1 MKRKVVKRNTI
12 HRKTRKSNRGVSVKG
27 KWLNYL
33 LAASCLFFLFGIAF
47 HYRSGLA
54 YYFGFKSSKVIE
66 KQELKRLT
74 DVRNF
79 QLLTQYENKVVGIDV
94 SQYQGQIQWNKVR
107 TIEGAFPIEFIF
119 IRATAGKDKVDSQFA
134 RNWKESKN
142 NKMLRGA
149 YHFYRPNENSG
160 AQAALFIRT
169 VTLQKGDLPPILDIE
184 SLPKNQPMDS
194 LKAGLRRWLTKV
206 DQHYG
211 IKPIIYTNERYYEDF
226 LQDDF
231 SDFQFW
237 IANYNFFAE
246 TMQDDWLFWQFT
258 EKASILGIEGN
269 VDVNLYN
276 GTPKMLNYLTKQ

>member
-1 MKRKVVKRNTI
+1 MKQKVVKRNTI
-12 HRKTRKSNRGVSVKG
+12 HRKTRKSNGSGSVKRI
-27 KWLNYL
+27 WLNYL
-33 LAASCLFFLFGIAF
+33 LGASCLFFLFGIAF

-79 QLLTQYENKVVGIDV
+79 QLLTQYEDKVVGIDV
-94 SQYQGQIQWNKVR
+94 SQYQGQIQWNQVR
-107 TIEGAFPIEFIF
+107 TIEGAFPIAFVF
-119 IRATAGKDKVDSQFA
+119 IRATAGKDKVDAQFA
-134 RNWKESKN
+134 RNWEESKN

-160 AQAALFIRT
+160 AQAALFIKS

-194 LKAGLRRWLTKV
+194 LKAGLRRWLNKV

-246 TMQDDWLFWQFT
+246 TMQDEWLFWQFT
-258 EKASILGIEGN
+258 EKASIAGIEGN

>member
-12 HRKTRKSNRGVSVKG
+12 QRKSRKSKG
-27 KWLNYL
+27 SGSGKRTWLNYL
-33 LAASCLFFLFGIAF
+33 LGATCLFFLFGIAF

-54 YYFGFKSSKVIE
+54 YYLGFKSSKVVE
-66 KQELKRLT
+66 KRESKRLT

-79 QLLTQYENKVVGIDV
+79 QLLTQYSDKVVGIDV
-94 SQYQGQIQWNKVR
+94 SQYQGQIQWNKVK
-107 TIEGAFPIEFIF
+107 TIEGAFPIEFVF
-119 IRATAGKDKVDSQFA
+119 IRATAGKDKVDPQFA
-134 RNWKESKN
+134 QNWKESKH
-142 NKMLRGA
+142 NKLLRGA
-149 YHFYRPNENSG
+149 YHFYRPNENSI
-160 AQAALFIRT
+160 AQATLFIRT
-169 VTLQKGDLPPILDIE
+169 VALQKGDLPPILDIE
-184 SLPKNQPMDS
+184 SFPKNQPMDS

-226 LQDDF
+226 LKDDF

-258 EKASILGIEGN
+258 EKATIDGIEGN

-276 GTPKMLNYLTKQ
+276 GTPKMLHYLIKQ

>member
-1 MKRKVVKRNTI
+1 M
-12 HRKTRKSNRGVSVKG
+12 
-27 KWLNYL
+27 
-33 LAASCLFFLFGIAF
+33 FFLFGIAL

-54 YYFGFKSSKVIE
+54 YYLGYRSSKVMEI
-66 KQELKRLT
+66 QESKRLT

-79 QLLTQYENKVVGIDV
+79 QLLTQYSDKVVGIDV
-94 SQYQGQIQWNKVR
+94 SQYQGKIQWNKVK
-107 TIEGAFPIEFIF
+107 TIEGAFPIAFAF
-119 IRATAGKDKVDSQFA
+119 IRATAGKDKMDFHFA
-134 RNWKESKN
+134 RNWKESKR
-142 NKMLRGA
+142 NKILRGA
-149 YHFYRPNENSG
+149 YHFYRPNENSF
-160 AQAALFIRT
+160 AQAALFIKT

-184 SLPKNQPMDS
+184 SFPKNQPMDS

-226 LQDDF
+226 LKDDF

-258 EKASILGIEGN
+258 EKASIAGIEGN

-276 GTPKMLNYLTKQ
+276 GTPKMLRYLTKP